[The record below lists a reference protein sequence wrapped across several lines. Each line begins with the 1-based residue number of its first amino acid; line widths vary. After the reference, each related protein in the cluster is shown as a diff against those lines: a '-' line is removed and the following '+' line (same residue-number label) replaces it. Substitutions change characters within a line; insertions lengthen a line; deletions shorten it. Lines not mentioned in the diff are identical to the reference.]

1 VESTSIKHTGSEG
14 SDDMK
19 FTIEQNKLV
28 DVVNWVSRSL
38 STRPIQTAL
47 LGIVIDA
54 DANKV
59 VLSGSDLETA
69 SRASTDADV
78 TTPGKVLVPGKLLA
92 DISRSLP
99 NKPVTIQLDGTRV
112 LVNAGSAKFTLPV
125 LPIQEYPNLPEMPET
140 LGTIDAELFNQA
152 VAQVSTAAGKD
163 DSLPSLT
170 GVHVEVTG
178 ENITMAATDRYRLAV
193 RELSFNPARPN
204 TEAVALI
211 RARTLHDAAKTLS
224 TAKNVNIA
232 LAPASS
238 NDRLA
243 GFQTDSKSTT
253 TRLLDGTFP
262 PYRHLL
268 PQESLTTTV
277 IEVAPFLEAVRRV
290 ALVTDKTIPLKL
302 TFTGNS
308 VTLEAGGGD
317 EAQANEVFDI
327 NKTGEDLSIAF
338 NPNYLLDGL
347 HAISAPYAQIS
358 FNTASKAAILMGKP
372 SLDAPAVDNFK
383 YLLMPT
389 KFAY

>member
-1 VESTSIKHTGSEG
+1 MESTSIEFTGGGSE
-14 SDDMK
+14 DDMK
-19 FTIEQNKLV
+19 FTIEQSKLV

-54 DANKV
+54 DGGKV

-69 SRASTDADV
+69 SRATTDADV

-112 LVNAGSAKFTLPV
+112 LVNSGSAKFTLPV
-125 LPIQEYPNLPEMPET
+125 LPIQEYPNLPEMPEA
-140 LGTIDAELFNQA
+140 LGTIDADLFNQA

-170 GVHVEVTG
+170 GVHVEVNG

-193 RELSFNPARPN
+193 RELTFNPARPN

-211 RARTLHDAAKTLS
+211 RARTLHDAAKTLA
-224 TAKNVNIA
+224 TTKNVNIA

-277 IEVAPFLEAVRRV
+277 IEVAPFLDAVRRV

-317 EAQANEVFDI
+317 EAQANEVFEI
-327 NKTGEDLSIAF
+327 SKTGEDLSIAF

-358 FNTASKAAILMGKP
+358 FNTSSKAAILMGKP
-372 SLDAPAVDNFK
+372 SADAAAVDNFK

>member
-1 VESTSIKHTGSEG
+1 
-14 SDDMK
+14 MK
-19 FTIEQNKLV
+19 FTIEQSKLV

-54 DANKV
+54 EGNKV

-69 SRASTDADV
+69 SRATTDADV
-78 TTPGKVLVPGKLLA
+78 ATAGKVLVPGKLLA

-125 LPIQEYPNLPEMPET
+125 LPINEYPNLPEMPEA
-140 LGTIDAELFNQA
+140 LGTIDADLFNQA

-170 GVHVEVTG
+170 GVHVEVNG

-193 RELSFNPARPN
+193 RELTFSPARPN
-204 TEAVALI
+204 TEAVALV
-211 RARTLHDAAKTLS
+211 RARTLHDAAKTLA

-277 IEVAPFLEAVRRV
+277 IEVAPFLDAVRRV

-302 TFTGNS
+302 TFTGNT

-317 EAQANEVFDI
+317 EAQANEVFEI

-347 HAISAPYAQIS
+347 HAINAPYAQIS
-358 FNTASKAAILMGKP
+358 FNTSSKAAILMGK
-372 SLDAPAVDNFK
+372 SDERSAAIENFR

>member
-1 VESTSIKHTGSEG
+1 
-14 SDDMK
+14 MK
-19 FTIEQNKLV
+19 FTIEQTRLV

-47 LGIVIDA
+47 LGIMIEA
-54 DANKV
+54 DGNKL

-69 SRASTDADV
+69 SRATTEADV
-78 TTPGKVLVPGKLLA
+78 ATSGKVLVPGKLLA

-112 LVNAGSAKFTLPV
+112 LVNAGSAKFTLPL
-125 LPIQEYPNLPEMPET
+125 LPINEYPNLPELPET
-140 LGTIDAELFNQA
+140 LGTIESELFAQA
-152 VAQVSTAAGKD
+152 VSQVATAAGKD

-170 GVHVEVTG
+170 GVHVEVKG

-193 RELSFNPARPN
+193 RELTFNPSKPN

-211 RARTLHDAAKTLS
+211 RARTLVEATKTL
-224 TAKNVNIA
+224 TNTKNVNIS
-232 LAPASS
+232 LAPSTS
-238 NDRLA
+238 TDRLA

-262 PYRHLL
+262 PYRHLI

-277 IEVAPFLEAVRRV
+277 IEVAPFLDAVRRV

-327 NKTGEDLSIAF
+327 QKTGEDLSIAF

-347 HAISAPYAQIS
+347 HAINAPFAQIS
-358 FNTASKAAILMGKP
+358 FNTSGKAAILMGKQSADGP
-372 SLDAPAVDNFK
+372 TIDNFR

>member
-1 VESTSIKHTGSEG
+1 
-14 SDDMK
+14 MK
-19 FTIEQNKLV
+19 FTIEQSKLV

-38 STRPIQTAL
+38 SSRPIQTAL
-47 LGIVIDA
+47 LGIVIEA
-54 DANKV
+54 DNQKI
-59 VLSGSDLETA
+59 VLSSSDLETA
-69 SRASTDADV
+69 SRASTDAEV
-78 TTPGKVLVPGKLLA
+78 ATPGKVLVPGKILA

-125 LPIQEYPNLPEMPET
+125 LPINEYPNLPEMPDT
-140 LGTIDAELFNQA
+140 LGTIDADLFNQA
-152 VAQVSTAAGKD
+152 VSQVSTAAGKD

-170 GVHVEVTG
+170 GVHVEVNG

-193 RELSFNPARPN
+193 RELTFNPAKPN

-211 RARTLHDAAKTLS
+211 RARTLHDAAKTLA

-232 LAPASS
+232 LAPTTS

-243 GFQTDSKSTT
+243 GFQTESKSTT

-277 IEVAPFLEAVRRV
+277 IEVAPFLDAVRRV

-302 TFTGNS
+302 TFTGNT

-317 EAQANEVFDI
+317 EAQANEVFEI

-358 FNTASKAAILMGKP
+358 FNTSSKAAILMGK
-372 SLDAPAVDNFK
+372 SDANSAAIENFR

>member
-1 VESTSIKHTGSEG
+1 
-14 SDDMK
+14 MK

-54 DANKV
+54 DVNKV

-69 SRASTDADV
+69 SRATTDAEV
-78 TTPGKVLVPGKLLA
+78 STPGKVLVPGKLLA

-125 LPIQEYPNLPEMPET
+125 LPINEYPNLPEMPEA
-140 LGTIDAELFNQA
+140 LGTIDADLFNQA

-170 GVHVEVTG
+170 GVHVEVNG

-193 RELSFNPARPN
+193 RELTFSPARPN
-204 TEAVALI
+204 TEAVALV
-211 RARTLHDAAKTLS
+211 RARTLHDAAKTLA

-243 GFQTDSKSTT
+243 GFQTDTKSTT

-277 IEVAPFLEAVRRV
+277 IEVAPFLDAVRRV

-302 TFTGNS
+302 TFTGNT

-317 EAQANEVFDI
+317 EAQANEVFEI

-347 HAISAPYAQIS
+347 HAINAPYAQIS
-358 FNTASKAAILMGKP
+358 FNTSSKAAILMGKV
-372 SLDAPAVDNFK
+372 DANTAAVDNFR

>member
-1 VESTSIKHTGSEG
+1 
-14 SDDMK
+14 MK
-19 FTIEQNKLV
+19 FTIEQQKLV

-54 DANKV
+54 EGNKV

-78 TTPGKVLVPGKLLA
+78 ATAGKVLVPGKLLA

-125 LPIQEYPNLPEMPET
+125 LPINEYPNLPEMPEA
-140 LGTIDAELFNQA
+140 LGVIDAELFNQA

-170 GVHVEVTG
+170 GVHVEVNG

-193 RELSFNPARPN
+193 REVTFNPARPN

-211 RARTLHDAAKTLS
+211 RARTLHDAAKTLA

-232 LAPASS
+232 LAPAAS

-277 IEVAPFLEAVRRV
+277 IEVAPFLESVRRV

-317 EAQANEVFDI
+317 EAQANEVFEV

-358 FNTASKAAILMGKP
+358 FNTSSKAAILMGK
-372 SLDAPAVDNFK
+372 SDANSPAIENFK

>member
-1 VESTSIKHTGSEG
+1 
-14 SDDMK
+14 MK

-47 LGIVIDA
+47 LGIVIEA
-54 DANKV
+54 ENQKII
-59 VLSGSDLETA
+59 LSGSDLETA
-69 SRASTDADV
+69 SRATTDAEV
-78 TTPGKVLVPGKLLA
+78 VTPGKVLVPGKILA

-99 NKPVTIQLDGTRV
+99 NKPVTIQIDGTRV
-112 LVNAGSAKFTLPV
+112 LVNSGSAKFTLPV
-125 LPIQEYPNLPEMPET
+125 LPINEYPNLPEMPDA
-140 LGTIDAELFNQA
+140 LGTIDADLFNQA

-170 GVHVEVTG
+170 GVHVEVNG

-193 RELSFNPARPN
+193 RELTFSPAKPN

-211 RARTLHDAAKTLS
+211 RARTLHDAAKTLA

-232 LAPASS
+232 LAPTTS

-243 GFQTDSKSTT
+243 GFQTESKSTT

-277 IEVAPFLEAVRRV
+277 IEVAPFLDAVRRV

-302 TFTGNS
+302 TFTGNT

-317 EAQANEVFDI
+317 EAQANEVFEI
-327 NKTGEDLSIAF
+327 NKNGEDLSIAF

-358 FNTASKAAILMGKP
+358 FNTSSKAAILMGK
-372 SLDAPAVDNFK
+372 SDANAAATENFR

>member
-1 VESTSIKHTGSEG
+1 
-14 SDDMK
+14 MK
-19 FTIEQNKLV
+19 FVIEQNRLV

-47 LGIVIDA
+47 LGIVIEA
-54 DANKV
+54 EGGKIT
-59 VLSGSDLETA
+59 LSGSDLETA
-69 SRASTDADV
+69 SRASTEAEIA
-78 TTPGKVLVPGKLLA
+78 TPGKVLVPGKLLA

-112 LVNAGSAKFTLPV
+112 LVNAGSAKFTLPL
-125 LPIQEYPNLPEMPET
+125 LPINEYPNLPEMPET
-140 LGTIDAELFNQA
+140 LGSIDAENFAHA
-152 VAQVSTAAGKD
+152 VAQVASAAGKD

-170 GVHVEVTG
+170 GIHVEVNG

-193 RELSFNPARPN
+193 RELTFSPARPN

-211 RARTLHDAAKTLS
+211 RARTLIDATKTLTS
-224 TAKNVNIA
+224 AKNVNIS
-232 LAPASS
+232 LAPTTS

-243 GFQTDSKSTT
+243 GFQSDSKSTT

-262 PYRHLL
+262 PYRHLI

-277 IEVAPFLEAVRRV
+277 IEVAPFLDAVRRV

-302 TFTGNS
+302 TFAGNS

-317 EAQANEVFDI
+317 EAQANEVFEI
-327 NKTGEDLSIAF
+327 QKTGEDLNIAF

-347 HAISAPYAQIS
+347 HAVSAPYAQIS
-358 FNTASKAAILMGKP
+358 FNTSGKAAILMGKQ
-372 SLDAPAVDNFK
+372 SLDGPTIENFR

>member
-1 VESTSIKHTGSEG
+1 
-14 SDDMK
+14 MK
-19 FTIEQNKLV
+19 FVIEQNRLV

-47 LGIVIDA
+47 LGIVIEA
-54 DANKV
+54 EGGKV
-59 VLSGSDLETA
+59 TLSGSDLETA
-69 SRASTDADV
+69 SRASTEAEIA
-78 TTPGKVLVPGKLLA
+78 TPGKVLVPGKLLA

-112 LVNAGSAKFTLPV
+112 LVNAGSAKFTLPL
-125 LPIQEYPNLPEMPET
+125 LPINEYPNLPEMPET
-140 LGTIDAELFNQA
+140 LGSIDAENFAHA
-152 VAQVSTAAGKD
+152 VSQVASAAGKD

-170 GVHVEVTG
+170 GIHVEVNG

-193 RELSFNPARPN
+193 RELTFSPARPN

-211 RARTLHDAAKTLS
+211 RARTLIDATKTLTS
-224 TAKNVNIA
+224 AKNVNIS
-232 LAPASS
+232 LAPTTS

-243 GFQTDSKSTT
+243 GFQSDSKSTT

-262 PYRHLL
+262 PYRHLI

-302 TFTGNS
+302 TFAGNS

-317 EAQANEVFDI
+317 EAQANEVFEI
-327 NKTGEDLSIAF
+327 QKTGEDLNIAF

-347 HAISAPYAQIS
+347 HAVSAPYAQIS
-358 FNTASKAAILMGKP
+358 FNTSGKAAILMGKQ
-372 SLDAPAVDNFK
+372 SLDGPTIENFR

>member
-1 VESTSIKHTGSEG
+1 
-14 SDDMK
+14 MK
-19 FTIEQNKLV
+19 FTIEQSKLV

-54 DANKV
+54 EGSKV
-59 VLSGSDLETA
+59 ALSGSDLETA
-69 SRASTDADV
+69 SRATTDAEIA
-78 TTPGKVLVPGKLLA
+78 TPGKVLVPGKLLA

-125 LPIQEYPNLPEMPET
+125 LPINEYPNLPEMPEA
-140 LGTIDAELFNQA
+140 LGVIDADLFNEA
-152 VAQVSTAAGKD
+152 VAQVATAAGKD

-170 GVHVEVTG
+170 GVHVEVNG

-193 RELSFNPARPN
+193 RELTFSPARPN

-211 RARTLHDAAKTLS
+211 RARTLHDAAKTLV
-224 TAKNVNIA
+224 TTKNVNIA
-232 LAPASS
+232 LAPAAS

-243 GFQTDSKSTT
+243 GFQSETKSTT

-277 IEVAPFLEAVRRV
+277 IEVAPFLDAVRRV

-317 EAQANEVFDI
+317 EAQANEVFEI

-347 HAISAPYAQIS
+347 HAINAPFAQIS
-358 FNTASKAAILMGKP
+358 FNTASKAAIIMGKKNA
-372 SLDAPAVDNFK
+372 DAPATDNFK

>member
-1 VESTSIKHTGSEG
+1 
-14 SDDMK
+14 MK
-19 FTIEQNKLV
+19 FIIEQSKLV

-54 DANKV
+54 EGSKV
-59 VLSGSDLETA
+59 ALSGSDLETA
-69 SRASTDADV
+69 SRATTDAEIA
-78 TTPGKVLVPGKLLA
+78 TPGKVLVPGKLLA

-125 LPIQEYPNLPEMPET
+125 LPINEYPNLPEMPEA
-140 LGTIDAELFNQA
+140 LGVIDADLFNEA
-152 VAQVSTAAGKD
+152 VAQVATAAGKD

-170 GVHVEVTG
+170 GVHVEVNG

-193 RELSFNPARPN
+193 RELTFSPARPN

-211 RARTLHDAAKTLS
+211 RARTLHDAAKTLV
-224 TAKNVNIA
+224 TTKNVNIA
-232 LAPASS
+232 LAPAAS

-243 GFQTDSKSTT
+243 GFQSETKSTT

-277 IEVAPFLEAVRRV
+277 IEVAPFLDAVRRV

-317 EAQANEVFDI
+317 EAQANEVFEI

-347 HAISAPYAQIS
+347 HAINAPFAQIS
-358 FNTASKAAILMGKP
+358 FNTASKAAIIMGKKNA
-372 SLDAPAVDNFK
+372 DAPATDNFK

>member
-1 VESTSIKHTGSEG
+1 MS
-14 SDDMK
+14 MK
-19 FTIEQNKLV
+19 FTIEQQKLV

-54 DANKV
+54 EGGKV
-59 VLSGSDLETA
+59 HLSGSDLETA
-69 SRASTDADV
+69 SRASTDADIA
-78 TTPGKVLVPGKLLA
+78 TPGKVLVPGKLLA

-112 LVNAGSAKFTLPV
+112 LVNSGSAKFTLPV
-125 LPIQEYPNLPEMPET
+125 LPINEYPNLPDMPDA
-140 LGTIDAELFNQA
+140 LGTIDADVFNQA
-152 VAQVSTAAGKD
+152 VSQVSTAAGKD

-170 GVHVEVTG
+170 GVHVEVQG

-193 RELSFNPARPN
+193 RELTFNPARPN
-204 TEAVALI
+204 AEAVALI
-211 RARTLHDAAKTLS
+211 RARTLLDAAKTLATS
-224 TAKNVNIA
+224 KNVNIA
-232 LAPASS
+232 LAPATSPE
-238 NDRLA
+238 RLA

-277 IEVAPFLEAVRRV
+277 IEVAPFLDAVRRV

-302 TFTGNS
+302 TFTGNT

-317 EAQANEVFDI
+317 EAQANEVFEI
-327 NKTGEDLSIAF
+327 NKTGEDLTIAF

-347 HAISAPYAQIS
+347 HAINASYAQIS
-358 FNTASKAAILMGKP
+358 FNTAGKAAILMGKT
-372 SLDAPAVDNFK
+372 DANSAAIENFR

>member
-1 VESTSIKHTGSEG
+1 
-14 SDDMK
+14 MK
-19 FTIEQNKLV
+19 FTIEQQKLV

-54 DANKV
+54 EGSKV

-78 TTPGKVLVPGKLLA
+78 ATAGKVLVPGKLLA

-125 LPIQEYPNLPEMPET
+125 LPINEYPNLPEMPEA
-140 LGTIDAELFNQA
+140 LGVIDAELFNQA

-170 GVHVEVTG
+170 GVHVEVNG

-193 RELSFNPARPN
+193 RELTFSPARPN

-211 RARTLHDAAKTLS
+211 RARTLHDAAKTLA

-232 LAPASS
+232 LAPAAS

-277 IEVAPFLEAVRRV
+277 IEVAPFLESVRRV

-317 EAQANEVFDI
+317 EAQANEVFEV

-347 HAISAPYAQIS
+347 HAINAPYAQIS
-358 FNTASKAAILMGKP
+358 FNTSSKAAILMGK
-372 SLDAPAVDNFK
+372 SDANSPAIENFK

>member
-1 VESTSIKHTGSEG
+1 
-14 SDDMK
+14 MK

-54 DANKV
+54 EANKV

-78 TTPGKVLVPGKLLA
+78 ATPGKVLVPGKLLA

-125 LPIQEYPNLPEMPET
+125 LPLQEYPNLPEMPEA

-170 GVHVEVTG
+170 GVHVEVNG

-193 RELSFNPARPN
+193 RELSFSPARPN

-211 RARTLHDAAKTLS
+211 RARTLHDAAKTLA

-317 EAQANEVFDI
+317 EAQANEVFEI

-347 HAISAPYAQIS
+347 HAISAPFAQIS

-372 SLDAPAVDNFK
+372 SADAAAVDNFK

>member
-1 VESTSIKHTGSEG
+1 MRFV
-14 SDDMK
+14 
-19 FTIEQNKLV
+19 IEQNRLV

-47 LGIVIDA
+47 LGIVIEA
-54 DANKV
+54 EGGKV
-59 VLSGSDLETA
+59 TLSGSDLETA
-69 SRASTDADV
+69 SRASTEAEIG
-78 TTPGKVLVPGKLLA
+78 TPGKVLVPGKLLA

-112 LVNAGSAKFTLPV
+112 LVNAGSAKFTLPL
-125 LPIQEYPNLPEMPET
+125 LPINEYPNLPEMPET
-140 LGTIDAELFNQA
+140 LGSIDAENFAHA
-152 VAQVSTAAGKD
+152 VAQVASAAGKD

-170 GVHVEVTG
+170 GIHVEVNG
-178 ENITMAATDRYRLAV
+178 DNITMAATDRYRLAV
-193 RELSFNPARPN
+193 RELTFSPARPN

-211 RARTLHDAAKTLS
+211 RARTLIDATKTLTS
-224 TAKNVNIA
+224 AKNVNIS
-232 LAPASS
+232 LAPTTS

-243 GFQTDSKSTT
+243 GFQSDSKSTT

-262 PYRHLL
+262 PYRHLI

-277 IEVAPFLEAVRRV
+277 IEVAPFLDAVRRV

-302 TFTGNS
+302 TFAGNS

-317 EAQANEVFDI
+317 EAQANEVFEI
-327 NKTGEDLSIAF
+327 QKTGEDLNIAF

-347 HAISAPYAQIS
+347 HAVSAPYAQIS
-358 FNTASKAAILMGKP
+358 FNTSGKAAILMGKQ
-372 SLDAPAVDNFK
+372 SLDGPTIDNFR

>member
-1 VESTSIKHTGSEG
+1 
-14 SDDMK
+14 MK
-19 FTIEQNKLV
+19 FTIEQSKLV

-54 DANKV
+54 DGNKV

-69 SRASTDADV
+69 SRASTDAEV
-78 TTPGKVLVPGKLLA
+78 LTPGKVLVPGKLLA

-112 LVNAGSAKFTLPV
+112 LVNSGSAKFTLPV
-125 LPIQEYPNLPEMPET
+125 LPINEYPNLPEMPEA
-140 LGTIDAELFNQA
+140 LGTIDAEIFSQA

-170 GVHVEVTG
+170 GVHVEVNG

-193 RELSFNPARPN
+193 RELTFNPARPN

-211 RARTLHDAAKTLS
+211 RARTLHDAAKTLA

-243 GFQTDSKSTT
+243 GFQSESKSTT

-302 TFTGNS
+302 TFTGNT

-317 EAQANEVFDI
+317 EAQANEVFEI
-327 NKTGEDLSIAF
+327 HKTGEDLSIAF

-347 HAISAPYAQIS
+347 HAINAPYAQIS
-358 FNTASKAAILMGKP
+358 FNTASKAAILMGK
-372 SLDAPAVDNFK
+372 SDANSEAIENFR

>member
-1 VESTSIKHTGSEG
+1 
-14 SDDMK
+14 MK
-19 FTIEQNKLV
+19 FTIEQSKLV

-38 STRPIQTAL
+38 SSRPIQTAL

-54 DANKV
+54 DGNKV

-69 SRASTDADV
+69 SRATTDADV
-78 TTPGKVLVPGKLLA
+78 ATPGKVLVPGKLLA

-125 LPIQEYPNLPEMPET
+125 LPIAEYPNLPEMPEA
-140 LGTIDAELFNQA
+140 LGAIDADLFNQA

-170 GVHVEVTG
+170 GVHVEVNG

-193 RELSFNPARPN
+193 RELTFSPARPN

-211 RARTLHDAAKTLS
+211 RARTLHDAAKTLAS
-224 TAKNVNIA
+224 AKNVNIA

-277 IEVAPFLEAVRRV
+277 IEVAPFLDAVRRV

-302 TFTGNS
+302 TFTGNN

-317 EAQANEVFDI
+317 EAQANEVFEI
-327 NKTGEDLSIAF
+327 SKTGEDLSIAF

-347 HAISAPYAQIS
+347 HAINAPYAQIS
-358 FNTASKAAILMGKP
+358 FNTASKAAILMGK
-372 SLDAPAVDNFK
+372 SDANAAAIENFK

>member
-1 VESTSIKHTGSEG
+1 
-14 SDDMK
+14 MK
-19 FTIEQNKLV
+19 FIIEQSKLV

-54 DANKV
+54 EGNKV

-69 SRASTDADV
+69 SRATTDADV
-78 TTPGKVLVPGKLLA
+78 ATAGKVLVPGKLLA

-112 LVNAGSAKFTLPV
+112 LVNAGSAKFTLPI
-125 LPIQEYPNLPEMPET
+125 LPINEYPNLPEMPEA
-140 LGTIDAELFNQA
+140 LGTIDADLFNQA

-170 GVHVEVTG
+170 GVHVEVNG

-193 RELSFNPARPN
+193 RELTFSPARPN
-204 TEAVALI
+204 TEAVALV
-211 RARTLHDAAKTLS
+211 RARTLHDAAKTLA

-277 IEVAPFLEAVRRV
+277 IEVAPFLDAVRRV

-302 TFTGNS
+302 TFTGNT

-317 EAQANEVFDI
+317 EAQANEVFEI

-347 HAISAPYAQIS
+347 HAINAPYAQIS
-358 FNTASKAAILMGKP
+358 FNTSSKAAILMGK
-372 SLDAPAVDNFK
+372 SDEKSAAIENFR

>member
-1 VESTSIKHTGSEG
+1 
-14 SDDMK
+14 MK
-19 FTIEQNKLV
+19 FVIEQNRLV

-47 LGIVIDA
+47 LGIVIEA
-54 DANKV
+54 EGGKV
-59 VLSGSDLETA
+59 TLSGSDLETA
-69 SRASTDADV
+69 SRASTEAEIA
-78 TTPGKVLVPGKLLA
+78 TPGKVLVPGKLLA

-112 LVNAGSAKFTLPV
+112 LVNAGSAKFTLPL
-125 LPIQEYPNLPEMPET
+125 LPINEYPNLPEMPET
-140 LGTIDAELFNQA
+140 LGSIDAENFAHA
-152 VAQVSTAAGKD
+152 VAQVASAAGKD

-170 GVHVEVTG
+170 GIHVEVNG

-193 RELSFNPARPN
+193 RELTFSPARPN

-211 RARTLHDAAKTLS
+211 RARTLIDATKTLAS
-224 TAKNVNIA
+224 AKNVNIS
-232 LAPASS
+232 LAPTTS

-243 GFQTDSKSTT
+243 GFQSDSKSTT

-262 PYRHLL
+262 PYRHLI

-277 IEVAPFLEAVRRV
+277 IEVAPFLDAVRRV

-302 TFTGNS
+302 TFAGNS

-317 EAQANEVFDI
+317 EAQANEVFEI
-327 NKTGEDLSIAF
+327 QKTGEDLNIAF

-347 HAISAPYAQIS
+347 HAVSAPYAQIS
-358 FNTASKAAILMGKP
+358 FNTSGKAAILMGKQ
-372 SLDAPAVDNFK
+372 SLDGPTIENFR

>member
-1 VESTSIKHTGSEG
+1 
-14 SDDMK
+14 MK
-19 FTIEQNKLV
+19 FTIEQTKLV

-47 LGIVIDA
+47 LGIMIEA
-54 DANKV
+54 DGNKL

-69 SRASTDADV
+69 SRA
-78 TTPGKVLVPGKLLA
+78 TTEAEVATSGKVLVPGKLLA

-99 NKPVTIQLDGTRV
+99 NKPVSIQLDGTRV
-112 LVNAGSAKFTLPV
+112 LVNAGSAKFTLPL
-125 LPIQEYPNLPEMPET
+125 LPINEYPNLPELPET
-140 LGTIDAELFNQA
+140 LGAVESELFAQA
-152 VAQVSTAAGKD
+152 VSQVATAAGKD

-170 GVHVEVTG
+170 GVHVEVKG

-193 RELSFNPARPN
+193 RELTFNPSKPN

-211 RARTLHDAAKTLS
+211 RARTLVDATKTL
-224 TAKNVNIA
+224 TNTKNVNIS
-232 LAPASS
+232 LAPATST
-238 NDRLA
+238 DRLA
-243 GFQTDSKSTT
+243 GFQTDTKSTT

-262 PYRHLL
+262 PYRHLI

-277 IEVAPFLEAVRRV
+277 IEVAPFLDAVRRV

-327 NKTGEDLSIAF
+327 QKTGEDLSIAF

-347 HAISAPYAQIS
+347 HAISAPFAQIS
-358 FNTASKAAILMGKP
+358 FNTSGKAAILMGKQSADGP
-372 SLDAPAVDNFK
+372 TIENFR

>member
-1 VESTSIKHTGSEG
+1 
-14 SDDMK
+14 MK
-19 FTIEQNKLV
+19 FVIEQNRLV

-47 LGIVIDA
+47 LGIVIEA
-54 DANKV
+54 EGGKV
-59 VLSGSDLETA
+59 TLSGSDLETA
-69 SRASTDADV
+69 SRASTEAEIA
-78 TTPGKVLVPGKLLA
+78 TPGKVLVPGKLLA

-112 LVNAGSAKFTLPV
+112 LVNAGSAKFTLPL
-125 LPIQEYPNLPEMPET
+125 LPINEYPNLPEMPET
-140 LGTIDAELFNQA
+140 LGSIDAENFAHA
-152 VAQVSTAAGKD
+152 VAQVASAAGKD

-170 GVHVEVTG
+170 GIHVEVNG

-193 RELSFNPARPN
+193 RELTFSPARPN

-211 RARTLHDAAKTLS
+211 RARTLIDATKTLTS
-224 TAKNVNIA
+224 AKNVNIS
-232 LAPASS
+232 LAPTTS

-243 GFQTDSKSTT
+243 GFQSDSKTTT

-262 PYRHLL
+262 PYRHLI

-277 IEVAPFLEAVRRV
+277 IEVAPFLDAVRRV

-302 TFTGNS
+302 TFAGNS

-317 EAQANEVFDI
+317 EAQANEVFEI
-327 NKTGEDLSIAF
+327 QKTGEDLNIAF

-347 HAISAPYAQIS
+347 HAVSAPYAQIS
-358 FNTASKAAILMGKP
+358 FNTSGKAAILMGKQ
-372 SLDAPAVDNFK
+372 SLDGPTIENFR

>member
-1 VESTSIKHTGSEG
+1 
-14 SDDMK
+14 MK

-38 STRPIQTAL
+38 SNRPIQTAL
-47 LGIVIDA
+47 LGIVIEA
-54 DANKV
+54 ENHKV
-59 VLSGSDLETA
+59 NLSGSDLETA
-69 SRASTDADV
+69 SRATTEAEV
-78 TTPGKVLVPGKLLA
+78 ATPGKVLVPGKLLA

-125 LPIQEYPNLPEMPET
+125 LPINEYPNLPDMPET
-140 LGTIDAELFNQA
+140 LGTIDADLFNHA
-152 VAQVSTAAGKD
+152 VSQVATAAGKD
-163 DSLPSLT
+163 ESLPSLT
-170 GVHVEVTG
+170 GVHVEVNG

-193 RELSFNPARPN
+193 RELTFNPARPN

-211 RARTLHDAAKTLS
+211 RARTLLDATKTLTTS
-224 TAKNVNIA
+224 KNVNIA
-232 LAPASS
+232 LAPATS

-243 GFQTDSKSTT
+243 GFQTETKSTT

-277 IEVAPFLEAVRRV
+277 FEVAPFLDAVRRV

-302 TFTGNS
+302 TINGNS

-317 EAQANEVFDI
+317 EAQANEVFEI
-327 NKTGEDLSIAF
+327 QKTGEDLSIAF
-338 NPNYLLDGL
+338 NPNYLMDGL
-347 HAISAPYAQIS
+347 HAISAPFAQIS

-372 SLDAPAVDNFK
+372 DANAAAVENFR

>member
-1 VESTSIKHTGSEG
+1 
-14 SDDMK
+14 MK
-19 FTIEQNKLV
+19 FVIEQNRLV

-47 LGIVIDA
+47 LGIVIEA
-54 DANKV
+54 EGGQV
-59 VLSGSDLETA
+59 TLSGSDLETA
-69 SRASTDADV
+69 SRASTEAEI

-112 LVNAGSAKFTLPV
+112 LVNSGSAKFTLPL
-125 LPIQEYPNLPEMPET
+125 LPINEYPNLPEMPEI
-140 LGTIDAELFNQA
+140 LGSIDAENFAHA
-152 VAQVSTAAGKD
+152 VAQVASAAGKD

-170 GVHVEVTG
+170 GIHVEVNG

-193 RELSFNPARPN
+193 RELTFSPAKPN

-211 RARTLHDAAKTLS
+211 RARTLIDATKTLTAAK
-224 TAKNVNIA
+224 NINIS
-232 LAPASS
+232 LAPTTS

-243 GFQTDSKSTT
+243 GFQSDSKSTT

-262 PYRHLL
+262 PYRHLI

-277 IEVAPFLEAVRRV
+277 IEVAPFLDAVRRV

-302 TFTGNS
+302 TFAGNS

-317 EAQANEVFDI
+317 EAQANEVFEI
-327 NKTGEDLSIAF
+327 QKTGEDLNIAF

-347 HAISAPYAQIS
+347 HAVSAPYAQIS
-358 FNTASKAAILMGKP
+358 FNTSGKAAILMGKQ
-372 SLDAPAVDNFK
+372 SLDGPTIENFR

>member
-1 VESTSIKHTGSEG
+1 
-14 SDDMK
+14 MK
-19 FTIEQNKLV
+19 FTIEQTRLV

-47 LGIVIDA
+47 LGIMIEA
-54 DANKV
+54 DGNKL

-69 SRASTDADV
+69 SRATTEADV
-78 TTPGKVLVPGKLLA
+78 ATSGKVLVPGKLLA

-112 LVNAGSAKFTLPV
+112 LVNAGSAKFTLPL
-125 LPIQEYPNLPEMPET
+125 LPINEYPNLPELPET
-140 LGTIDAELFNQA
+140 LGTIESEVFAQA
-152 VAQVSTAAGKD
+152 VSQVATAAGKD

-170 GVHVEVTG
+170 GVHVEVKG

-193 RELSFNPARPN
+193 RELTFNPSKPN

-211 RARTLHDAAKTLS
+211 RARTLVEATKTL
-224 TAKNVNIA
+224 TNTKNVNIS
-232 LAPASS
+232 LAPSTS
-238 NDRLA
+238 TDRLA

-262 PYRHLL
+262 PYRHLI

-277 IEVAPFLEAVRRV
+277 IEVAPFLDAVRRV

-327 NKTGEDLSIAF
+327 QKTGEDLSIAF

-347 HAISAPYAQIS
+347 HAINAPFAQIS
-358 FNTASKAAILMGKP
+358 FNTSGKAAILIGKQSADGP
-372 SLDAPAVDNFK
+372 TIDNFR

>member
-1 VESTSIKHTGSEG
+1 MESTYIEHTGSESSG
-14 SDDMK
+14 DMK
-19 FTIEQNKLV
+19 FTIEQSKLV

-54 DANKV
+54 DGNKV

-69 SRASTDADV
+69 SRAIADADV
-78 TTPGKVLVPGKLLA
+78 VTPGKVLVPGKLLA

-112 LVNAGSAKFTLPV
+112 LVTSGSAKFTLPV
-125 LPIQEYPNLPEMPET
+125 LPIQEYPNLPEMPEA
-140 LGTIDAELFNQA
+140 LGTIDADLFNQA

-170 GVHVEVTG
+170 GVHVEVNG

-193 RELSFNPARPN
+193 RELTFSPARPN

-211 RARTLHDAAKTLS
+211 RARTLHDAAKTLA

-238 NDRLA
+238 TERLA
-243 GFQTDSKSTT
+243 GFQTESKSTT

-277 IEVAPFLEAVRRV
+277 IEVAPFLDAVRRV

-308 VTLEAGGGD
+308 VTLEAGGGE
-317 EAQANEVFDI
+317 EAQANEVFEI

-372 SLDAPAVDNFK
+372 AADAAPVDNFK

>member
-1 VESTSIKHTGSEG
+1 MS
-14 SDDMK
+14 MK
-19 FTIEQNKLV
+19 FTIEQQKLV

-54 DANKV
+54 EGGRV
-59 VLSGSDLETA
+59 HLSGSDLETA
-69 SRASTDADV
+69 SRASTDADIA
-78 TTPGKVLVPGKLLA
+78 TPGKVLVPGKLLA

-99 NKPVTIQLDGTRV
+99 NKPVTIQLDGSRV
-112 LVNAGSAKFTLPV
+112 LVNSGSAKFTLPV
-125 LPIQEYPNLPEMPET
+125 LPINEYPNLPDMPDA
-140 LGTIDAELFNQA
+140 LGTIDADVFNQA
-152 VAQVSTAAGKD
+152 VSQVSTAAGKD

-170 GVHVEVTG
+170 GVHVEVKG

-193 RELSFNPARPN
+193 RELTFNPARPN
-204 TEAVALI
+204 AEAVALI
-211 RARTLHDAAKTLS
+211 RARTLLDAAKTLATS
-224 TAKNVNIA
+224 KNVNIA
-232 LAPASS
+232 LAPATSPE
-238 NDRLA
+238 RLA
-243 GFQTDSKSTT
+243 GFQTESKSTT

-277 IEVAPFLEAVRRV
+277 IEVAPFLDAVRRV

-302 TFTGNS
+302 TFTGNT

-317 EAQANEVFDI
+317 EAQANEVFEI
-327 NKTGEDLSIAF
+327 NKTGEDLTIAF

-347 HAISAPYAQIS
+347 HAINAPYAQIS
-358 FNTASKAAILMGKP
+358 FNTAGKAAILMGKT
-372 SLDAPAVDNFK
+372 DANSAAIENFR

>member
-1 VESTSIKHTGSEG
+1 
-14 SDDMK
+14 MR
-19 FTIEQNKLV
+19 FTIEQTKLV
-28 DVVNWVSRSL
+28 DVINWVSRSL

-54 DANKV
+54 ESNKV
-59 VLSGSDLETA
+59 AFSGSDLETA
-69 SRASTDADV
+69 SRAVTDAEV
-78 TTPGKVLVPGKLLA
+78 ANPGKVLVPGKLLA

-112 LVNAGSAKFTLPV
+112 LVTAGSAKFTLPL
-125 LPIQEYPNLPEMPET
+125 LPVNEYPNLPDMPET
-140 LGTIDAELFNQA
+140 LGAIDGELFSHA
-152 VAQVSTAAGKD
+152 VTQVATAAGKD

-170 GVHVEVTG
+170 GIHVEVNG

-193 RELSFNPARPN
+193 RELTFSPARPN

-211 RARTLHDAAKTLS
+211 RARTLVDAAKTLS
-224 TAKNVNIA
+224 ASKQVNIA
-232 LAPASS
+232 LAPAAST
-238 NDRLA
+238 DRLA
-243 GFQTDSKSTT
+243 GFQNESKTTT

-268 PQESLTTTV
+268 PQEALTTTV
-277 IEVAPFLEAVRRV
+277 IEVAPFLDAVRRV

-302 TFTGNS
+302 TFSGNS

-317 EAQANEVFDI
+317 EAQANEVFEI
-327 NKTGEDLSIAF
+327 QKTGEDLSIAF

-358 FNTASKAAILMGKP
+358 FNTSSKAAILMGK
-372 SLDAPAVDNFK
+372 SDVNSPANDNFR

>member
-1 VESTSIKHTGSEG
+1 
-14 SDDMK
+14 MK
-19 FTIEQNKLV
+19 FTIEQTKLV

-47 LGIVIDA
+47 LGIVIEA
-54 DANKV
+54 EANKLT
-59 VLSGSDLETA
+59 LSGSDLETA
-69 SRASTDADV
+69 SRATTEAEV
-78 TTPGKVLVPGKLLA
+78 ATPGKVLVPGKLLA

-112 LVNAGSAKFTLPV
+112 LVNAGSAKFTLPL
-125 LPIQEYPNLPEMPET
+125 LPINEYPNLPEMPET
-140 LGTIDAELFNQA
+140 LGAIDADLFAHA
-152 VAQVSTAAGKD
+152 VSQVSSAAGKD

-170 GVHVEVTG
+170 GVHIEVTG

-193 RELSFNPARPN
+193 REITFNPAKPN

-211 RARTLHDAAKTLS
+211 RARTLVDATKTL
-224 TAKNVNIA
+224 TNAKNVNIS
-232 LAPASS
+232 LAPATST
-238 NDRLA
+238 DRLA
-243 GFQTDSKSTT
+243 GFQSDTKSTT

-262 PYRHLL
+262 PYRHLI

-277 IEVAPFLEAVRRV
+277 IEVAPFLDAVRRV

-302 TFTGNS
+302 TFAGNS

-317 EAQANEVFDI
+317 EAQANEVFEI
-327 NKTGEDLSIAF
+327 QKTGEDLSIAF

-347 HAISAPYAQIS
+347 HAVSAPYAQIS
-358 FNTASKAAILMGKP
+358 FNTSGKAAILMGKQ
-372 SLDAPAVDNFK
+372 SADGPAIDNFR

>member
-1 VESTSIKHTGSEG
+1 MS
-14 SDDMK
+14 MK
-19 FTIEQNKLV
+19 FTIEQQKLV

-54 DANKV
+54 EGGKV
-59 VLSGSDLETA
+59 HLSGSDLETA
-69 SRASTDADV
+69 SRASTDADIA
-78 TTPGKVLVPGKLLA
+78 TPGKVLVPGKLLA

-125 LPIQEYPNLPEMPET
+125 LPINEYPNLPDMPDA
-140 LGTIDAELFNQA
+140 LGTIDADVFNQA
-152 VAQVSTAAGKD
+152 VSQVSTAAGKD

-170 GVHVEVTG
+170 GVHVEVNG

-193 RELSFNPARPN
+193 RELTFNPARPN

-211 RARTLHDAAKTLS
+211 RARTLLDAAKTLATS
-224 TAKNVNIA
+224 KNVNIA
-232 LAPASS
+232 LAPATSPE
-238 NDRLA
+238 RLA

-277 IEVAPFLEAVRRV
+277 IEVAPFLDAVRRV

-302 TFTGNS
+302 TFTGNT

-317 EAQANEVFDI
+317 EAQANEVFEI
-327 NKTGEDLSIAF
+327 NKTGEDLAIAF

-347 HAISAPYAQIS
+347 HAINAPYAQIS
-358 FNTASKAAILMGKP
+358 FNTAGKAAILMGKP
-372 SLDAPAVDNFK
+372 DANSAAYENFR

>member
-1 VESTSIKHTGSEG
+1 
-14 SDDMK
+14 MK
-19 FTIEQNKLV
+19 FSIEQSKLV

-54 DANKV
+54 EGSKV
-59 VLSGSDLETA
+59 ALSGSDLETA
-69 SRASTDADV
+69 SRATTDAEIA
-78 TTPGKVLVPGKLLA
+78 TPGKVLVPGKLLA

-125 LPIQEYPNLPEMPET
+125 LPINEYPNLPEMPEA
-140 LGTIDAELFNQA
+140 LGVIDADLFNEA
-152 VAQVSTAAGKD
+152 VAQVATAAGKD

-170 GVHVEVTG
+170 GVHVEVNG

-193 RELSFNPARPN
+193 RELTFSPARPN

-211 RARTLHDAAKTLS
+211 RARTLHDAAKTLV
-224 TAKNVNIA
+224 TTKNVNIA
-232 LAPASS
+232 LAPAAS

-243 GFQTDSKSTT
+243 GFQSETKSTT

-277 IEVAPFLEAVRRV
+277 IEVAPFLDAVRRV

-317 EAQANEVFDI
+317 EAQANEVFEI

-347 HAISAPYAQIS
+347 HAINAPFAQIS
-358 FNTASKAAILMGKP
+358 FNTASKAAIIMGKK
-372 SLDAPAVDNFK
+372 SADAPATDNFK

>member
-1 VESTSIKHTGSEG
+1 
-14 SDDMK
+14 MK
-19 FTIEQNKLV
+19 FTIEQSKLV

-38 STRPIQTAL
+38 SSRPIQTAL

-54 DANKV
+54 EGNKV
-59 VLSGSDLETA
+59 TLSGSDLETA
-69 SRASTDADV
+69 SRATTDADIA
-78 TTPGKVLVPGKLLA
+78 TPGKVLVPGKLLA

-125 LPIQEYPNLPEMPET
+125 LPINEYPNLPEMPEA
-140 LGTIDAELFNQA
+140 LGVIDADLFNEA
-152 VAQVSTAAGKD
+152 VAQVATAAGKD

-170 GVHVEVTG
+170 GVHVEVNG

-193 RELSFNPARPN
+193 RELTFSPARPN

-211 RARTLHDAAKTLS
+211 RARTLHDAAKTLA

-232 LAPASS
+232 LAPAAS

-243 GFQTDSKSTT
+243 GFQSETKSTT

-277 IEVAPFLEAVRRV
+277 IEVAPFLDAVRRV

-317 EAQANEVFDI
+317 EAQANEVFEI

-347 HAISAPYAQIS
+347 HAINAPFAQIS
-358 FNTASKAAILMGKP
+358 FNTASKAAIIMGKR
-372 SLDAPAVDNFK
+372 SADAPATDNFK

>member
-1 VESTSIKHTGSEG
+1 
-14 SDDMK
+14 MK
-19 FTIEQNKLV
+19 FTIEQSKLV

-47 LGIVIDA
+47 LGIVIEA
-54 DANKV
+54 DNQKI

-69 SRASTDADV
+69 SRATADAEV
-78 TTPGKVLVPGKLLA
+78 ATPGKVLVPGKILA

-125 LPIQEYPNLPEMPET
+125 LPINEYPNLPEMPEA
-140 LGTIDAELFNQA
+140 LGTIDADLFNQA

-170 GVHVEVTG
+170 GVHVEVNG

-193 RELSFNPARPN
+193 RELTFSPARPN

-211 RARTLHDAAKTLS
+211 RARTLHDAAKTLA

-232 LAPASS
+232 LAPATS

-243 GFQTDSKSTT
+243 GFQTESKSTT

-277 IEVAPFLEAVRRV
+277 IEVAPFLDAVRRV

-302 TFTGNS
+302 TFTGNT

-317 EAQANEVFDI
+317 EAQANEVFEI

-358 FNTASKAAILMGKP
+358 FNTSSKAAILMGK
-372 SLDAPAVDNFK
+372 SDANSAAIENFR